1 MFFLLR
7 DNLKREI
14 RSAVSLT
21 SNNDF
26 FGILKSLFLNLNLN
40 LLRKNFCEIYIFIDL
55 LDSYWL
61 ATIILSYFL

>member
-40 LLRKNFCEIYIFIDL
+40 LLRKHFCEIYIFIDL